1 MNRTIKEVYIDYF
14 TFLNLKNKMTTN
26 KNIEYKFKNYIL
38 PYFGDMKISDIDTK
52 CYINFQSY
60 LKNYNFSNSFYEQ
73 IHIMCKKL
81 FDYLGLVYGIE
92 NIPAKVGMPKKD
104 VLYVST
110 QKKGTFTK
118 REYKKFIKHVDNNIY
133 HALFNVLFYCGLR
146 KGEAL
151 ALTINDL
158 KGNSLTIN
166 KTITKE
172 LYNGKRQFLKPKTS
186 KSNRIV
192 RLDIFTTHELNK
204 LIKYYKLNYDNFNQ
218 NFYLFG
224 GNNPI
229 ACTTL
234 ERKKN
239 EYCKKAG
246 VKQIRIHDFRHS
258 HATLLY
264 NNNIKIK
271 TIQERL
277 GHASINITLNTYV
290 HSDSRQEKKLI
301 KMINFLRL

>member
-1 MNRTIKEVYIDYF
+1 MNKTINELYFDYINY
-14 TFLNLKNKMTTN
+14 LALKNKITTI

-38 PYFGDMKISDIDTK
+38 PYFGNMQIKDITTES
-52 CYINFQSY
+52 YINFQSH
-60 LKNYNFSNSFYEQ
+60 LKKYNFSNSFYEQ

-81 FDYLGLVYGIE
+81 FDYLVLIYSID
-92 NIPAKVGMPKKD
+92 NIPAKIGMPKKD
-104 VLYVST
+104 ILYIT
-110 QKKGTFTK
+110 NQTKGTFNK
-118 REYKKFIKHVDNNIY
+118 HEFKKFINVVDNNIY

-151 ALTINDL
+151 ALTIEDF
-158 KGNSLTIN
+158 KKNSLAIN

-172 LYNGKRQFLKPKTS
+172 LYNGKRQFLKPKTN

-192 RLDIFTTHELNK
+192 RLDLFTVREINK
-204 LIKYYKLNYDNFNQ
+204 LIKYYKTNYTNYNK

-224 GNNPI
+224 GNKPI

-258 HATLLY
+258 HATMLY
-264 NNNIKIK
+264 NNKIEIKA
-271 TIQERL
+271 IQERL
-277 GHASINITLNTYV
+277 GHANINITLNTYV

>member
-1 MNRTIKEVYIDYF
+1 MNKTINEIYFDYIN
-14 TFLNLKNKMTTN
+14 FLTLKNKVTTI

-38 PYFGDMKISDIDTK
+38 PYFGNMPINNITTES
-52 CYINFQSY
+52 YINFQAY
-60 LKNYNFSNSFYEQ
+60 LKKYSFSNSFYEQ

-81 FDYLGLVYGIE
+81 FDYLGLIYDVD

-104 VLYVST
+104 ILYIST
-110 QKKGTFTK
+110 QTKGTFD
-118 REYKKFIKHVDNNIY
+118 RHEFKKFINVVDNNVY
-133 HALFNVLFYCGLR
+133 HAFFNVLFYCGLR
-146 KGEAL
+146 KGEAM
-151 ALTINDL
+151 ALTIDDF
-158 KGNSLTIN
+158 KKDSLVIN

-172 LYNGKRQFLKPKTS
+172 LYNGKRQFLKPKTT

-192 RLDIFTTHELNK
+192 KLDISTVHELNK
-204 LIKYYKLNYDNFNQ
+204 LIRYYKAKYENYNK

-224 GNNPI
+224 GNKPI

-258 HATLLY
+258 HATMLY
-264 NNNIKIK
+264 NNKIEIK

-277 GHASINITLNTYV
+277 GHANINITLNTYV
-290 HSDSRQEKKLI
+290 HSNSKQEKKLI